1 MKMTDKISDA
11 TNIIS
16 AAANSIMALVAV
28 YAAIKAR
35 NYFKSK
41 FQDVIVEELSKIVNS
56 FKEIEKNN
64 FIFEIAL
71 PFRLIQPKSEW
82 SDSYFYKS
90 KVQGPLNTTIS
101 IQDCLKREF
110 NNIKDACL
118 NIKLHNGKIS
128 KKGEKKLVEL
138 FDLLFAIQS
147 SLDEYHF
154 ASTKLFNLKV
164 EREGD
169 FISMHMFQDYNKLSF
184 NERLNL
190 FDSHIDYHTKNIK
203 NLHTRILACLEELK
217 ALYAKSKFVK

>member
-1 MKMTDKISDA
+1 M
-11 TNIIS
+11 
-16 AAANSIMALVAV
+16 
-28 YAAIKAR
+28 
-35 NYFKSK
+35 
-41 FQDVIVEELSKIVNS
+41 
-56 FKEIEKNN
+56 
-64 FIFEIAL
+64 
-71 PFRLIQPKSEW
+71 
-82 SDSYFYKS
+82 
-90 KVQGPLNTTIS
+90 
-101 IQDCLKREF
+101 
-110 NNIKDACL
+110 
-118 NIKLHNGKIS
+118 
-128 KKGEKKLVEL
+128 
-138 FDLLFAIQS
+138 LFAIQS

>member
-1 MKMTDKISDA
+1 MTDKISDA

-138 FDLLFAIQS
+138 FELLFAIQS

-190 FDSHIDYHTKNIK
+190 FDGHIDYHTKNIK
-203 NLHTRILACLEELK
+203 NLHARILSCLEELK